1 MAIASV
7 KATINGQAYTLN
19 WDEATQSYKATI
31 TAPAKSSYN
40 EPNHYYGVTVVATDD
55 GGNSTTVDEN
65 NETFGTILRLQVKE
79 KVKPVSTI
87 TYPTTGS
94 HITTST
100 PTITWTV
107 TDNDSGVD
115 PDTITIQIDSGSAI
129 TEGITKT
136 PNDNKGYDCS
146 YTPTTMAD
154 GPHTILVMASDYDG
168 NIANSA
174 GSSIVVDTVPPVLT
188 VTSPEDNLVTNQDTV
203 TVSGTTNDVTSGP
216 VTLTVNNVPVDVEED
231 GAFTYEYTLT
241 EGDNTITIVATDS
254 AGKSSTVVR
263 HVKLDTGAP
272 VFQEISIVP
281 NPVDAGQT
289 YIITVKVTD

>member
-1 MAIASV
+1 MAVSSV
-7 KATINGQAYTLN
+7 KATINGTSYTLN
-19 WDEATQSYKATI
+19 WDEVSQSYKATI

-100 PTITWTV
+100 PVIKWTV

-115 PDTITIQIDSGSAI
+115 PDTITIQIDSGSPI

-188 VTSPEDNLVTNQDTV
+188 ITSPEDNLVTNQDTV
-203 TVSGTTNDVTSGP
+203 TVSGTTNDATSGP
-216 VTLTVNNVPVDVEED
+216 VTLKINEVPVTVQEN
-231 GAFTYEYTLT
+231 GTFTYEFTLT

-263 HVKLDTGAP
+263 HVKKDTGSP
-272 VFQEISIVP
+272 VFQEITIVP

>member
-7 KATINGQAYTLN
+7 KATINGQIYTLN
-19 WDEATQSYKATI
+19 WDEATKSYKATI

-115 PDTITIQIDSGSAI
+115 PNTITIQIDSGSVI

-188 VTSPEDNLVTNQDTV
+188 VTSPEDNLVTNVSTI

-231 GAFTYEYTLT
+231 GAFTYEFTLT

-254 AGKSSTVVR
+254 AGKQSTVVR

>member
-94 HITTST
+94 HITTNT

-231 GAFTYEYTLT
+231 GAFTYEFTLT